1 MMEVC
6 SSISIYSELE
16 KKIPIPKYDIYWI
29 SEFGSIEKIGHE
41 VIPTVAG
48 DKECDILKET
58 VKLGE
63 IRTYRV
69 DDKELAY
76 KIVHEINSGTGQ
88 TVYTYTLVESGHESI
103 KAGYD
108 LTAVTGDE
116 VDVKG
121 NKGTYAMGEYAELEA
136 EYTDEKGFG
145 GWYDEKW
152 NLLSTE
158 VKIKVLITR
167 DTVLYAVNRLS
178 WDVEPNPG
186 DIR

>member
-1 MMEVC
+1 M
-6 SSISIYSELE
+6 L
-16 KKIPIPKYDIYWI
+16 W
-29 SEFGSIEKIGHE
+29 G
-41 VIPTVAG
+41 
-48 DKECDILKET
+48 
-58 VKLGE
+58 
-63 IRTYRV
+63 
-69 DDKELAY
+69 
-76 KIVHEINSGTGQ
+76 
-88 TVYTYTLVESGHESI
+88 
-103 KAGYD
+103 
-108 LTAVTGDE
+108 
-116 VDVKG
+116 
-121 NKGTYAMGEYAELEA
+121 GEYAELEA